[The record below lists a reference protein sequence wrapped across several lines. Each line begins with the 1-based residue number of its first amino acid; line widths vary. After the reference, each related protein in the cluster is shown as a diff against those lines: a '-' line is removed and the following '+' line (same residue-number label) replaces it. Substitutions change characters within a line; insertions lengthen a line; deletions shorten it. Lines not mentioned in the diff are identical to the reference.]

1 MSGGLE
7 PITLWDAAQV
17 QKHQTFETWANVV
30 KRGTK
35 HEIKSNPLVTDKH
48 PKITCDTITPT
59 LVAGSKQNHNSKS
72 VYTPRNTTT
81 NTNLMVNDEPL
92 PSRSPVPLKV
102 TLAEA
107 RNMTEKQRHFW
118 RKPFSDNEFKSYPRE
133 KGASDKH
140 PNKGVTEFKRNQN
153 SNPVYTPR
161 DTTTNTNLLVKDER
175 LPNRSPVPLN
185 VTLTEARN
193 MTEKQRYFWRVA
205 FTDEELKGNPRK
217 KGATDMRPN
226 KRVTESKRNYN

>member
-17 QKHQTFETWANVV
+17 QKHQTFETCATVV

-72 VYTPRNTTT
+72 VYTPRNTIT

-107 RNMTEKQRHFW
+107 RNMTEKQR
-118 RKPFSDNEFKSYPRE
+118 
-133 KGASDKH
+133 
-140 PNKGVTEFKRNQN
+140 
-153 SNPVYTPR
+153 
-161 DTTTNTNLLVKDER
+161 
-175 LPNRSPVPLN
+175 
-185 VTLTEARN
+185 
-193 MTEKQRYFWRVA
+193 YFWRVA

-217 KGATDMRPN
+217 KGATDKRPN
-226 KRVTESKRNYN
+226 KRVTESKRNYNSKSVYTPKEHHPRDKSLYTPICRDTFKRHEDTW

>member
-48 PKITCDTITPT
+48 PKRTCDTIMHTQM
-59 LVAGSKQNHNSKS
+59 AESKQNPNSKS
-72 VYTPRNTTT
+72 VYTPRYTTT
-81 NTNLMVNDEPL
+81 NANLLVEDE
-92 PSRSPVPLKV
+92 PSRSPVPLNV
-102 TLAEA
+102 TLDKA

-140 PNKGVTEFKRNQN
+140 PNKGVTEFKRNPN

-161 DTTTNTNLLVKDER
+161 ATTTYANLLVKDEP
-175 LPNRSPVPLN
+175 LPSRSPVPLN
-185 VTLTEARN
+185 VTLAEARN
-193 MTEKQRYFWRVA
+193 MTEKQRHFWRVA
-205 FTDEELKGNPRK
+205 FTDEELKGNPGK
-217 KGATDMRPN
+217 K
-226 KRVTESKRNYN
+226 K